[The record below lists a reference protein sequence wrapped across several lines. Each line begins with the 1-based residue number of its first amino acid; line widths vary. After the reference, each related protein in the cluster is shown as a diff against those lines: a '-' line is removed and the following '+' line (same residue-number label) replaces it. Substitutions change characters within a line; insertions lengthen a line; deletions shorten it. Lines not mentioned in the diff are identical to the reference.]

1 MQNYSFNNWK
11 EYAEK
16 LGQFPGHQQAN
27 PFKAQDKDPGK
38 DTRRT
43 VNYFARAAS
52 IAHGNNP
59 TYITPQ
65 FEQRMQAA
73 NANTLNAQYDQAK
86 KQTDAQ
92 FAQRGVYGQG
102 AHQAANNALTA
113 ERAKALAQNAA
124 ATTNQLA
131 ATKFDNWTDWAKQRF
146 AWLNQLDQEAI
157 QKQQL
162 QLQRAQIAGQNRAV
176 DAQRAAANNPFNW
189 LGGLIGA
196 GGDLISGGL
205 SAGAAFMG

>member
-1 MQNYSFNNWK
+1 MQDFSFNNWK
-11 EYAEK
+11 EYADR
-16 LGQFPGHQQAN
+16 LGQFPGHKQDN
-27 PFKAQDKDPGK
+27 PFKTPGK
-38 DTRRT
+38 DPNKETRQT

-73 NANTLNAQYDQAK
+73 NADTLNAQYDKAK
-86 KQTDAQ
+86 KQADAQ
-92 FAQRGVYGQG
+92 FAQRGIYGQG
-102 AHQAANNALTA
+102 AHQAANNALAA

-124 ATTNQLA
+124 ETTNKLE
-131 ATKFDNWTDWAKQRF
+131 ATKFDNWNDWAKQRF
-146 AWLNQLDQEAI
+146 AWLNQLEQDAI

-162 QLQRAQIAGQNRAV
+162 QLQRAQIAGQNKSI
-176 DAQRAAANNPFNW
+176 DAQKAAANNPLNW

-196 GGDLISGGL
+196 TGDLLSG
-205 SAGAAFMG
+205 GAAFA